1 MRLTDEEAKEIIRK
15 ECRIQSTSEL
25 KGLEKEKR
33 KTGIKLLSNKGTSTR
48 QLEG

>member
-25 KGLEKEKR
+25 KDFEKEKR
-33 KTGIKLLSNKGTSTR
+33 KASISEDRRRYEES
-48 QLEG
+48 